1 MLEIKE
7 YKIMSEWNPAH
18 EILPR
23 LWLGNIHAATDEE
36 FIRQKGF
43 DVVFNC
49 TKNLPFSPII
59 PIKYRIPVDDNLKE
73 EEIRNMEL
81 WSAEI
86 AYKIMSEYIQGKTV
100 LVHCAAGKQRSAASI
115 AFMLIAYLKIRG
127 IDAMKM
133 IKEKRSIAFSPQ
145 ANFERSIDYFDRK
158 FHGDMLP
165 SIQKMKNTSPY

>member
-1 MLEIKE
+1 MED
-7 YKIMSEWNPAH
+7 AH

-23 LWLGNIHAATDEE
+23 LWLGNIKAATNEE
-36 FIRQKGF
+36 FIKQHNIV
-43 DVVFNC
+43 VVFNC

-59 PIKYRIPVDDNLKE
+59 PVKYRIPVDDNLKE

-86 AYKIMSEYIQGKTV
+86 AYKIIAEYNQGRTI

-127 IDAMKM
+127 MEAMNK
-133 IKEKRSIAFSPQ
+133 IKERRPIAFTPR

-158 FHGDMLP
+158 FHGEMLP
-165 SIQKMKNTSPY
+165 QIQKMKNMQQ